1 MATVQTLV
9 DSIEI
14 QIRDFDN
21 SEMTAARL
29 LILIADASR
38 EAGSSGWVRPVSINV
53 DDPGAD
59 LQEAVGTG
67 IAWVKDL
74 RRRADDDRDII
85 IERHYWRMAMN
96 GTNPTF
102 YFEAEWTGKYGAGL
116 ALEAEGWDRPTAYTA
131 LGATVDAGMEPFLRA
146 RAAAHALRTMS
157 SGGSELDRIRAQQS
171 EMRMR
176 DSQVFLDNI
185 PEQFRLAPRARH
197 VPGR

>member
-1 MATVQTLV
+1 MATVQTLI

-38 EAGSSGWVRPVSINV
+38 EAGSSGWVRPVEIDV
-53 DDPGAD
+53 DDPDTD
-59 LQEAVGTG
+59 LKVAVGSG
-67 IAWVKDL
+67 IDWIKDL
-74 RRRADDDRDII
+74 RGRNNADRTEV
-85 IERHYWRMAMN
+85 IERHYWRLAMD
-96 GTNPTF
+96 GTDPAL
-102 YFEAEWTGKYGAGL
+102 YFEAEWTTRYSLTDL
-116 ALEAEGWDRPTAYTA
+116 AAEGWIRPTVYTA
-131 LGATVDAGMEPFLRA
+131 LGNTVDPGMEAFLRT

-176 DSQVFLDNI
+176 DSQVFLDNV
-185 PEQFRLAPRARH
+185 PEQYRLAPRARH